1 MNLAAL
7 SPDSDHQEQLHS
19 CEEKNQ
25 ANGLVERGGW
35 VQGKWRAGPACE
47 CDIHDQ
53 RFMTFKDN
61 HVSILCCRL
70 NYHTSFLDGIEVFVM
85 RSGGLIHAHVK
96 AWPWELLGTW
106 TLNVLRVGWL
116 VSSCWWGS
124 MCFLWDTECPLY
136 VYFCIFIIVLIVW
149 QVRQNYQGLK
159 CENRRSCCRV
169 GKPCDQYWAGR
180 DAFKIHLP
188 LMASLPH
195 LTVWIWYFEGCL
207 YNTFLLWGL
216 SLPECLWVV
225 NQKPLYCFE

>member
-85 RSGGLIHAHVK
+85 RSGGLILFSVTCACQGL
-96 AWPWELLGTW
+96 ALGAI
-106 TLNVLRVGWL
+106 RHMD
-116 VSSCWWGS
+116 S
-124 MCFLWDTECPLY
+124 ECPKSRMAGLLMLMRFY
-136 VYFCIFIIVLIVW
+136 VL
-149 QVRQNYQGLK
+149 
-159 CENRRSCCRV
+159 SV
-169 GKPCDQYWAGR
+169 G
-180 DAFKIHLP
+180 H
-188 LMASLPH
+188 
-195 LTVWIWYFEGCL
+195 
-207 YNTFLLWGL
+207 
-216 SLPECLWVV
+216 
-225 NQKPLYCFE
+225 

>member
-85 RSGGLIHAHVK
+85 QSGGLILFSVTCTCQGLA
-96 AWPWELLGTW
+96 LGAI
-106 TLNVLRVGWL
+106 RHMD
-116 VSSCWWGS
+116 S
-124 MCFLWDTECPLY
+124 ECPKSRMAGLLMLMRFY
-136 VYFCIFIIVLIVW
+136 VL
-149 QVRQNYQGLK
+149 
-159 CENRRSCCRV
+159 SV
-169 GKPCDQYWAGR
+169 G
-180 DAFKIHLP
+180 H
-188 LMASLPH
+188 
-195 LTVWIWYFEGCL
+195 
-207 YNTFLLWGL
+207 
-216 SLPECLWVV
+216 
-225 NQKPLYCFE
+225 

>member
-85 RSGGLIHAHVK
+85 RSGGLILFSVTCACQGL
-96 AWPWELLGTW
+96 ALGAI
-106 TLNVLRVGWL
+106 RHMD
-116 VSSCWWGS
+116 S
-124 MCFLWDTECPLY
+124 ECPKS
-136 VYFCIFIIVLIVW
+136 
-149 QVRQNYQGLK
+149 RMAGLLMLM
-159 CENRRSCCRV
+159 RFR
-169 GKPCDQYWAGR
+169 PC
-180 DAFKIHLP
+180 
-188 LMASLPH
+188 
-195 LTVWIWYFEGCL
+195 
-207 YNTFLLWGL
+207 
-216 SLPECLWVV
+216 
-225 NQKPLYCFE
+225 

>member
-70 NYHTSFLDGIEVFVM
+70 NYHTSFLDGIVVFVM

-116 VSSCWWGS
+116 VSSC
-124 MCFLWDTECPLY
+124 
-136 VYFCIFIIVLIVW
+136 
-149 QVRQNYQGLK
+149 
-159 CENRRSCCRV
+159 
-169 GKPCDQYWAGR
+169 
-180 DAFKIHLP
+180 
-188 LMASLPH
+188 
-195 LTVWIWYFEGCL
+195 
-207 YNTFLLWGL
+207 
-216 SLPECLWVV
+216 
-225 NQKPLYCFE
+225 